1 MKKSRKY
8 SAVIFDLDGVILD
21 TEGISYDAWKRAVAD
36 FGAVLEEDI
45 YHKIVGLRIED
56 IEEILHSSFGADFP
70 IHQAGKRRSQY
81 IRQHI
86 AEHGVKVKPGVR
98 ELLDFL
104 DKAKFARAIATSS
117 SRLLAMRKLAR
128 SNLADRFDAVICGDD
143 VQNGKP
149 APDIFL
155 QAAKRLDTTAEQC
168 LVFEDSENG
177 VRAAHAAGM
186 TTILVPDLKQPS
198 DEIMQLADRVFPS
211 LREVIPFLQEC
222 FDGPS

>member
-8 SAVIFDLDGVILD
+8 SGVIFDLDGLILD
-21 TEGISYDAWKRAVAD
+21 TESISYDAWKRAVAD
-36 FGAVLEEDI
+36 FGAVLEDNV
-45 YHKIVGLRIED
+45 YHKIVGLKIED
-56 IEEILHSSFGADFP
+56 IEQTFRSSFGADFP
-70 IHQAGKRRSQY
+70 VRRASERRSQY

-86 AEHGVKVKPGVR
+86 SEHGVKLKPGVR

-104 DKAKFARAIATSS
+104 DKVKFARAVATSS

-155 QAAKRLDTTAEQC
+155 EAAKRLDTAAEQC
-168 LVFEDSENG
+168 LVLEDSENG

-186 TTILVPDLKQPS
+186 TTILIPDLKQPS
-198 DEIMQLADRVFPS
+198 DEIMQLANRVFPS

>member
-1 MKKSRKY
+1 MNKGRKY

-21 TEGISYDAWKRAVAD
+21 TEGISYDAWRRAVAD
-36 FGAVLEEDI
+36 FGAVLEDDV

-81 IRQHI
+81 IREHI
-86 AEHGVKVKPGVR
+86 AEHGVKLKPGVR

-117 SRLLAMRKLAR
+117 SRLFAMRKLAR
-128 SNLADRFDAVICGDD
+128 SNLADRFNTVICGDD

-155 QAAKRLDTTAEQC
+155 EAAKRSDTAPEQC

-177 VRAAHAAGM
+177 VRAAHAARM
-186 TTILVPDLKQPS
+186 TVIIIPDMKQPS
-198 DEIMQLADRVFPS
+198 EQITQLACRVLPS

-222 FDGPS
+222 IDGRR